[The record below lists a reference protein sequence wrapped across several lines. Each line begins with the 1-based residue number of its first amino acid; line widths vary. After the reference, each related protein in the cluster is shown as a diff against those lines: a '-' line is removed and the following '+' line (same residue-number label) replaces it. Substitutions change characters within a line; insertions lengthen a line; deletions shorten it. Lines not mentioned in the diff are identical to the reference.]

1 MPEKGLI
8 SFVKNKLNS
17 GIYPKEIKRMLS
29 KAGFDEKKIDD
40 AILYI
45 KQTSGGE
52 YDSLLDVSY
61 LPNLKSKKEEVKG
74 SEEAVLTEL
83 PHLGLFN
90 GRLRRKDFILGF
102 IFFFGLGYVI
112 LSFSALI
119 VSFISPALWKAIL
132 IAIQADTNGLLT
144 ITVPV
149 LLTPITVMMISMI
162 TRRLHDLDLPGSL
175 SFFFL
180 AFFVPAYGAS
190 RYGLIAL
197 TVALV
202 ALFAALLSIKGHSK
216 PNTFGVFPESRGS
229 FFKRI
234 FNQ

>member
-52 YDSLLDVSY
+52 YDSLLDMHNY
-61 LPNLKSKKEEVKG
+61 LPNLKSKVEESPKEVVSEV
-74 SEEAVLTEL
+74 S
-83 PHLGLFN
+83 HLGLFN
-90 GRLRRKDFILGF
+90 GRLRRRDFILGF

-112 LSFSALI
+112 LSFSALFVSI
-119 VSFISPALWKAIL
+119 VSPALWKAIL
-132 IAIQADTNGLLT
+132 FAIQEDTNGLLT
-144 ITVPV
+144 ITIPV

-162 TRRLHDLDLPGSL
+162 TRRLHDLGLPGSL

-180 AFFVPAYGAS
+180 ALFVPPYGAS
-190 RYGLIAL
+190 KYGLIAL
-197 TVALV
+197 VVSLL
-202 ALFAALLSIKGHSK
+202 ALFVVMLSVRGHSK
-216 PNTFGVFPESRGS
+216 PNMFGSYPEIRGS

>member
-61 LPNLKSKKEEVKG
+61 LPSLKNKKEKVHEEVVVHET
-74 SEEAVLTEL
+74 S
-83 PHLGLFN
+83 HLGLFN
-90 GRLRRKDFILGF
+90 GRLRRRDFVIGF

-112 LSFSALI
+112 LSFSSLI
-119 VSFISPALWKAIL
+119 VSLVSPALWKAIL
-132 IAIQADTNGLLT
+132 LAIQSDTNGLLT
-144 ITVPV
+144 ITIPV
-149 LLTPITVMMISMI
+149 LLAPITVMMISMI
-162 TRRLHDLDLPGSL
+162 TRRLHDLGLPGSL

-190 RYGLIAL
+190 KYGLIAL
-197 TVALV
+197 TVALM
-202 ALFAALLSIKGHSK
+202 ALFVTLLSVKGHSK
-216 PNTFGVFPESRGS
+216 PNIFGAFPESRGS